1 MKKLKLDEL
10 NRLSPE
16 EYKAAEKAPIVVVL
30 DNVRSLH
37 NVGSIFRTSD
47 AFRVQNIY
55 LCGITGTPPN
65 KEINKTALGAT
76 ESVDWNYFTTTI
88 EAMQQLKQTGY
99 TVYAIEQAEGSID
112 LQNLIVDKTKPIAFV
127 FGNEVEGVSEEVMQ
141 LIDACIE
148 IPQFGSKHSFNV
160 SVTAGIVLWHYHYL
174 SAS

>member
-10 NRLSPE
+10 KRLSPE
-16 EYKAAEKAPIVVVL
+16 EYKAAEKSPVIVVL

-47 AFRVQNIY
+47 AFRIQNIY

-76 ESVDWNYFTTTI
+76 ESVDWQYFKTTA
-88 EAMQQLKQTGY
+88 EAIIQLKQDGY
-99 TVYAIEQAEGSID
+99 AIYAIEQAEKSIALPELSID
-112 LQNLIVDKTKPIAFV
+112 SNKSVAFV
-127 FGNEVEGVSEEVMQ
+127 FGNEVEGVAEDVMQ
-141 LIDACIE
+141 LVDGCVE

-160 SVTAGIVLWHYHYL
+160 SVTAGIILWHYHL
-174 SAS
+174 LKLQ